1 MQCAEFNAIECNK
14 LNKSPDNGFCALVS
28 EKMSGSVG
36 LLVIFFFL
44 CFKCNSMNMSGIGC
58 DIMYESDVKIRMAV
72 FY

>member
-36 LLVIFFFL
+36 LLVIFFFYAL
-44 CFKCNSMNMSGIGC
+44 SAIQ
-58 DIMYESDVKIRMAV
+58 
-72 FY
+72 